1 MVAGSSIR
9 HLVKRFLTS
18 LSRRTLS
25 VEQLAWV
32 KKYLLEDEFSLWT
45 RMTLSDQR
53 HSLLVAQRFVDLKPD
68 AQRDH
73 VAAALLHDVGKV
85 ESNLGIAMRVIATL
99 IGPRTKRLQAYH
111 DHETI
116 GLALCAQAG
125 SSRET
130 LRLLQ
135 ADPTDEIAAMIR
147 RADNI

>member
-1 MVAGSSIR
+1 MASGSSTR

-18 LSRRTLS
+18 LSRRALS

-32 KKYLLEDEFSLWT
+32 RKHLLEDEFSLWT
-45 RMTLSDQR
+45 KMVVSDQR
-53 HSLLVAQRFVDLKPD
+53 HSLVVAQRFVTLKPD

-85 ESNLGIAMRVIATL
+85 ESDLGIAMRVIATL
-99 IGPRTKRLQAYH
+99 IGPRTKRLRAYY

-116 GLALCAQAG
+116 GLALCVEAH
-125 SSRET
+125 STTET
-130 LRLLQ
+130 LRVLR
-135 ADPTDEIAAMIR
+135 ADSTDEIAALIR

>member
-1 MVAGSSIR
+1 VVSRSSTR

-32 KKYLLEDEFSLWT
+32 RKHLLEDEFSLWT
-45 RMTLSDQR
+45 KMTVSDQR
-53 HSLLVAQRFVDLKPD
+53 HSLVVAQRFVTLKPS

-85 ESNLGIAMRVIATL
+85 ESDLGVMMRVIATL
-99 IGPRTKRLQAYH
+99 VGPRTNRLRAYH

-116 GLALCAQAG
+116 GIDLCVKAH
-125 SSRET
+125 STTET
-130 LRLLQ
+130 LRVLR
-135 ADPTDEIAAMIR
+135 ADLTDEIAAMIR

>member
-1 MVAGSSIR
+1 MV
-9 HLVKRFLTS
+9 V
-18 LSRRTLS
+18 
-25 VEQLAWV
+25 
-32 KKYLLEDEFSLWT
+32 
-45 RMTLSDQR
+45 SDQR

-73 VAAALLHDVGKV
+73 VAAALMHDVGKI
-85 ESNLGIAMRVIATL
+85 ESHLGVTMRVIATVL
-99 IGPRTKRLQAYH
+99 GPRTKRLQAYH
-111 DHETI
+111 AHETI

-125 SSRET
+125 SSIET

>member
-1 MVAGSSIR
+1 MAAGSSIR

-18 LSRRTLS
+18 LSRQAVS

-32 KKYLLEDEFSLWT
+32 RKHLLDDEFFLWT
-45 RMTLSDQR
+45 KMVVSDQR
-53 HSLLVAQRFVDLKPD
+53 HSLVVAQRFVTLKPD

-85 ESNLGIAMRVIATL
+85 ESDLGIAMRVIATL
-99 IGPRTKRLQAYH
+99 IGPRTKRLRAYH

-116 GLALCAQAG
+116 GLALCVEAH
-125 SSRET
+125 STTET
-130 LRLLQ
+130 LRVLR
-135 ADPTDEIAAMIR
+135 ADSTDEIAALIR